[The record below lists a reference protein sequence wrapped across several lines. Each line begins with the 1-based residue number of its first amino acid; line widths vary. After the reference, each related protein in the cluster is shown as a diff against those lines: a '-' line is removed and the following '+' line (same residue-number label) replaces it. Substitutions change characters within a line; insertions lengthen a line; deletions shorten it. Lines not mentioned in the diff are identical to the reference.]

1 MTSAAKAR
9 AYINAAF
16 NFGLKGAHD
25 YTLPDATTNWGL
37 TSNPVLAIKTDASAR
52 RFGQRFLSPGEFKIL
67 WDWCKENNGYSMFTR
82 TVQLLMATGQRVEE
96 ILRITNK
103 TFDPESQMLF
113 WDKTKNKLP
122 HSIPITS
129 LASDILIGMTPDK
142 HGFYFPHRI
151 NAGQPAAYDG
161 VGEVVDAFIWDTK
174 VDHFTPRVLRRTF
187 KTLAGDAGISKECAT
202 GSRTTL

>member
-82 TVQLLMATGQRVEE
+82 TVWRCWHIKGDARPAPEPRYERRVEPA
-96 ILRITNK
+96 LR
-103 TFDPESQMLF
+103 
-113 WDKTKNKLP
+113 
-122 HSIPITS
+122 
-129 LASDILIGMTPDK
+129 
-142 HGFYFPHRI
+142 
-151 NAGQPAAYDG
+151 
-161 VGEVVDAFIWDTK
+161 
-174 VDHFTPRVLRRTF
+174 
-187 KTLAGDAGISKECAT
+187 
-202 GSRTTL
+202 